1 MRCTRSRKEQAC
13 LVVVGSSG
21 RGRIGR
27 VLPGSTAE
35 RMLHGGP
42 CRRALAPHGYVRA
55 PLETIAVGFVD
66 SPEGH
71 AAPGAAHRLA
81 ARTGARLRVIA
92 AVHPSSAFDAATAAG
107 TPSRRGVAL
116 EGHHRA
122 AAEAA
127 LGRAIDALPAG
138 VDIEFEVHVDDPADV
153 LVRVSEHAD
162 LLVCGSRGYGPVRS
176 VLLGGVSRRLVNGA
190 GCPVLVLAR
199 EPQHPLESA
208 LGEVR
213 PASPPGADRRLAPGG
228 PPGARRWA
236 RARLP
241 GGHRRAVGEGFGDR
255 LVRDLAVSDVEAPR
269 EAGASASAA
278 STPTLAP
285 QRTYGNVALVS
296 ARVAVTGTAP
306 GMFATQ

>member
-1 MRCTRSRKEQAC
+1 MIAPIIAAFDAFRGDRAPVDLALAAAELTGADVIVASVLPVERIERWAESRTPDTRPRTIALAQARLREEYGVAETRVVSGVSVPHALHALAQEEHAG

-42 CRRALAPHGYVRA
+42 CPVVLAPHGYVRA
-55 PLETIAVGFVD
+55 PLETIAVGFLD

-71 AAPGAAHRLA
+71 AALGAAHRLA

-92 AVHPSSAFDAATAAG
+92 AIHPSGGLDAATAAG
-107 TPSRRGVAL
+107 TPPQRGVAL

-138 VDIEFEVHVDDPADV
+138 VDIESEIHVDEPADV

-190 GCPVLVLAR
+190 CCPVLVLAR
-199 EPQHPLESA
+199 EAQRPLDSS
-208 LGEVR
+208 LGE
-213 PASPPGADRRLAPGG
+213 AA
-228 PPGARRWA
+228 
-236 RARLP
+236 
-241 GGHRRAVGEGFGDR
+241 
-255 LVRDLAVSDVEAPR
+255 
-269 EAGASASAA
+269 AGA
-278 STPTLAP
+278 
-285 QRTYGNVALVS
+285 
-296 ARVAVTGTAP
+296 TA
-306 GMFATQ
+306 GR